1 MMLCSHC
8 SQSARPD
15 VLHLEASSIAWPE
28 PVEITQDFRYLQL
41 LVHGNN
47 LNLPNKDDDALPT
60 HGSAGLLQHLCSVTQ
75 ELQQSR
81 QPQLLNPLAWSPALQ
96 GLGAA
101 SLMLV
106 AALLWSSLRRTSL
119 SSQHQHAA
127 V

>member
-1 MMLCSHC
+1 MHSPTMVVLACCSTFDKTHLLKGFI
-8 SQSARPD
+8 
-15 VLHLEASSIAWPE
+15 VLKQKHKRE
-28 PVEITQDFRYLQL
+28 V
-41 LVHGNN
+41 
-47 LNLPNKDDDALPT
+47 
-60 HGSAGLLQHLCSVTQ
+60 CSVTQ

-81 QPQLLNPLAWSPALQ
+81 QPQLLNPLAWSPPLQ

-119 SSQHQHAA
+119 TSQPPHAA

>member
-1 MMLCSHC
+1 MLSLHYLQWLNQMCCIFEPAPLS
-8 SQSARPD
+8 SQS
-15 VLHLEASSIAWPE
+15 
-28 PVEITQDFRYLQL
+28 L
-41 LVHGNN
+41 LKSCKRF
-47 LNLPNKDDDALPT
+47 LILPSKHSHAFPT
-60 HGSAGLLQHLCSVTQ
+60 HASAGLLQHPCVIQ

-81 QPQLLNPLAWSPALQ
+81 QPQLLNPLAWSSALQ

-119 SSQHQHAA
+119 SSQRQHAA

>member
-1 MMLCSHC
+1 MVALAYCRTFDKIHFLKGFTVLK
-8 SQSARPD
+8 QKYKRD
-15 VLHLEASSIAWPE
+15 V
-28 PVEITQDFRYLQL
+28 
-41 LVHGNN
+41 
-47 LNLPNKDDDALPT
+47 
-60 HGSAGLLQHLCSVTQ
+60 CSVTQ
-75 ELQQSR
+75 ELQQPR

-119 SSQHQHAA
+119 SSQPQHAA